1 MVIQSN
7 NEKLKMGYRFE
18 KLIVWQ
24 KAMEFCLEVYNKT
37 KGFPK
42 EELYGLTPQ
51 FRMASTSI
59 PLNISEDSA
68 YKSSKEFIQFLYFAL
83 RSQYEVVTIMKLGQR
98 LKYID
103 SRSHEK
109 LESAIAEIGK
119 LLQGLINSLQK
130 RSKNRQLKTN
140 S

>member
-1 MVIQSN
+1 
-7 NEKLKMGYRFE
+7 
-18 KLIVWQ
+18 
-24 KAMEFCLEVYNKT
+24 MEFCLEVYNKT
-37 KGFPK
+37 KGFPE

-51 FRMASTSI
+51 FRRASTSI
-59 PLNISEDSA
+59 PLNISEDFA
-68 YKSSKEFIQFLYFAL
+68 CKSSKEFIQFLYFAL
-83 RSQYEVVTIMKLGQR
+83 RSQYEVVTIMKLGHR

-130 RSKNRQLKTN
+130 RSKNKQLKTN

>member
-1 MVIQSN
+1 
-7 NEKLKMGYRFE
+7 
-18 KLIVWQ
+18 
-24 KAMEFCLEVYNKT
+24 MEFCLEVYNKT
-37 KGFPK
+37 KGFPE

-51 FRMASTSI
+51 FRRASTSI

-68 YKSSKEFIQFLYFAL
+68 CKSSKEFIQFLYFAL

-130 RSKNRQLKTN
+130 RSKNKQLKTN

>member
-1 MVIQSN
+1 
-7 NEKLKMGYRFE
+7 
-18 KLIVWQ
+18 
-24 KAMEFCLEVYNKT
+24 MEFCLEVYNKT
-37 KGFPK
+37 KGFPE

-51 FRMASTSI
+51 FRRASTSI

-68 YKSSKEFIQFLYFAL
+68 CKSSKEFIQFLYFAL

-109 LESAIAEIGK
+109 LKA
-119 LLQGLINSLQK
+119 LLLRLVNCSKDQLILCK
-130 RSKNRQLKTN
+130 KGLKTSN
-140 S
+140 